1 MLDMLEFRAKLTELN
16 ELKQKHY
23 RAERD
28 LVSQLAT
35 SVDSATVSWRYGEIA
50 DQICIAGTAA

>member
-1 MLDMLEFRAKLTELN
+1 MTCRTLNELN

-28 LVSQLAT
+28 LVSKLA
-35 SVDSATVSWRYGEIA
+35 SDVDSATVSWRYGEIA
-50 DQICIAGTAA
+50 DAICIAGTAP